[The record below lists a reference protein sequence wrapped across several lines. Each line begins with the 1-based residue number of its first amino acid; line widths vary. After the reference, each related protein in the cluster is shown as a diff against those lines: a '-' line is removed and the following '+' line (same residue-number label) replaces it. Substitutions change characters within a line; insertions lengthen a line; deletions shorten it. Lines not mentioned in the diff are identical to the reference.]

1 MTLEK
6 IEAENVEIQDTP
18 ALAEEYFQRI
28 VCSSWAICILGAD
41 PFDVTAESAW
51 AKYIPGGYSPSRCLK
66 LSGKPMVASILA
78 LAGTCLLFFGYDAAV
93 MSLVNIN
100 PDYLQHMNSANGTEN
115 DAARVGGIVSFW
127 FLGFL
132 IGMIP
137 TLY

>member
-1 MTLEK
+1 LLKNIFNVICAPLRQLAYSVLTLS
-6 IEAENVEIQDTP
+6 I
-18 ALAEEYFQRI
+18 
-28 VCSSWAICILGAD
+28 
-41 PFDVTAESAW
+41 VTAEPAW

-100 PDYLQHMNSANGTEN
+100 PDYLQHMNSASGTEN

-137 TLY
+137 TSY